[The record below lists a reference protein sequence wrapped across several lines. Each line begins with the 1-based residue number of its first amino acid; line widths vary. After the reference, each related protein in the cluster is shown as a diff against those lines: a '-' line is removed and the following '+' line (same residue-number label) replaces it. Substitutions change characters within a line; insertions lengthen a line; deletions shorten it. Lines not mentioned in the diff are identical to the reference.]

1 MSKIKITDVFFDLDH
16 TLWDFDRNSALAF
29 ELVFQRHNIQ
39 IDLQDFLTIYEP
51 INFNYWKAFREER
64 VSKQQLRRGRLA
76 DSFAALKHTI
86 SVNVI
91 DEMSDSYIEF
101 LPENNYLL
109 DGTIEI
115 LDYLK
120 PKYNL
125 HIITNGFTDVQGIK
139 MKRSG
144 LLPYFKTITSS
155 EEVGVKKP
163 NPLVFHHALKK
174 GNALAESSA
183 MIGDTFEADILGAEA
198 VGMDTIFY
206 NYHKDVQR
214 SGSKVVERLLEIKGL
229 L

>member
-1 MSKIKITDVFFDLDH
+1 MNNIKITDVFFDLDH

-29 ELVFQRHNIQ
+29 KLVFQKHNVQ
-39 IDLQDFLTIYEP
+39 IDLQDFLKIYEP

-64 VSKQQLRRGRLA
+64 VTKQQLRRGRLA
-76 DSFAALKHTI
+76 DSFTALKHTI
-86 SVNVI
+86 SVQII

-144 LLPYFKTITSS
+144 LSPYFKTITSS

-174 GNALAESSA
+174 GNTLAESSA

-214 SGSKVVERLLEIKGL
+214 SGYKVVERLLEIKGL

>member
-39 IDLQDFLTIYEP
+39 IDLQDFLKIYEP
-51 INFNYWKAFREER
+51 INYNYWKSFREER
-64 VSKQQLRRGRLA
+64 VTKEQLRRGRLA
-76 DSFAALKHTI
+76 DSFTALKHTI

-174 GNALAESSA
+174 GNTFAKSSA

-214 SGSKVVERLLEIKGL
+214 SGYKVVERLLEIKGL

>member
-174 GNALAESSA
+174 GNTFAESSA

-214 SGSKVVERLLEIKGL
+214 SGYKVVERLLEIKGL

>member
-39 IDLQDFLTIYEP
+39 IDLQDFLKIYEP

-91 DEMSDSYIEF
+91 DEMSDSYIE
-101 LPENNYLL
+101 L

-174 GNALAESSA
+174 GNTFAESSA

-206 NYHKDVQR
+206 N
-214 SGSKVVERLLEIKGL
+214 
-229 L
+229 